1 MEGGGA
7 REEAMRG
14 GGAGVEVEVEV
25 EDGRA
30 EGGEGISSIKA
41 ALIAVLEVGNETN
54 YSSIIVFR

>member
-1 MEGGGA
+1 
-7 REEAMRG
+7 MRG

-41 ALIAVLEVGNETN
+41 ALIAVFEVGNETN